1 MNKMFIIIILSI
13 LVSGHLF
20 GQKKWGLQECIE
32 YAHEHNLQ
40 VKRQKVAAETAESIN
55 NQSKFERLPNL
66 NAGLNHNLNSGKSVN
81 YDTYEYVNQTFQAG
95 NLGIQ
100 SSINLFSG
108 FETYNR
114 IKRSEFDLMARL
126 QDVEKIKNDITLN
139 IATAYLQIL
148 FNRELLE
155 VAKSQMDV
163 TKLQVE
169 KTQKL
174 VEVGNVAKGELL
186 EIQAQLANEK
196 LNITTYQNEL
206 INSRITLIQL
216 MDLDSIADFD
226 VDIPTDL
233 EANLDATLY
242 DVGQIYNE
250 AMGFLPEVKSA
261 EYTLKSAEKD
271 VQIAQS
277 GYMPS
282 LSLRGTLSSRYSE
295 IGQRPLNPDANYPY
309 SDQISDNF
317 YKQATLS
324 LNIPIFNRFQV
335 KNNVQMAKLDVMDSK
350 LALAQTKQQL
360 YKTIQQAHA
369 DAVAARE
376 KYNAT
381 LEAVESYDE
390 AFKYTEQKFNV
401 GIVSSVDYN
410 IAKNNLTR
418 AKSEM
423 LQAKFEY
430 IFKTKILDFYMGK
443 PIVL

>member
-1 MNKMFIIIILSI
+1 MKKTLLYLLLGFFTFVNASA
-13 LVSGHLF
+13 
-20 GQKKWGLQECIE
+20 QKKWSLRECIE
-32 YAHEHNLQ
+32 YAHENNLQ
-40 VKRQKVAAETAESIN
+40 VKRQKIAAETAKGMNE
-55 NQSKFERLPNL
+55 QSKFERLPNL
-66 NAGLNHNLNSGKSVN
+66 NAGVNHNLSSGKSVN

-100 SSINLFSG
+100 SNFNIFNG
-108 FETYNR
+108 FETYYR
-114 IKRSEFDLMARL
+114 IKKSEFDLMARL
-126 QDVEKIKNDITLN
+126 EDVEKIKNDITLN

-155 VAKSQMDV
+155 VAESQMEV
-163 TKLQVE
+163 TTLQVE
-169 KTQKL
+169 RTEKL
-174 VEVGNVAKGELL
+174 VEVGNVARGELL

-196 LNITTYQNEL
+196 LNITNYKNEL

-216 MDLDSIADFD
+216 MDLDSISGFD
-226 VDIPTDL
+226 IIVPTDL
-233 EANLDATLY
+233 EATIDQSLY
-242 DVGQIYNE
+242 NVNQIYSE
-250 AMGFLPEVKSA
+250 AIGFLPEVKSA
-261 EYTLKSAEKD
+261 EYNLKSAEKD
-271 VQIAQS
+271 VNVAQS

-295 IGQRPLNPDANYPY
+295 IGKRPLDPDADYPY
-309 SDQISDNF
+309 GEQISDNF

-335 KNNVQMAKLDVMDSK
+335 KNNVERARLDVMDSK
-350 LALAQTKQQL
+350 LALEQTKLEL
-360 YKTIQQAHA
+360 YQIIQQAHA
-369 DAVAARE
+369 DAIAAKE

-381 LEAVESYDE
+381 IEAVESYQE
-390 AFKYTEQKFNV
+390 AFNYTEQKFNV

-430 IFKTKILDFYMGK
+430 IFKSKILDFYVGK
-443 PIVL
+443 PIVI